1 MIEMNEMKKVLTIAG
16 SDSCGGA
23 GIQAD
28 LKAMSAMGVYGM
40 SVITA
45 VTVQNTMGVFGVQE
59 ISTDIVEGQIKAIFE
74 DIEVDSVKVGMLSSS
89 ELIRTIGAALKKYN
103 AKNIVIDPVMVSKS
117 EYKLLKD
124 EAIEELKKFVS
135 LGEIVTPNIPEG
147 EILADMEIKNED
159 DMVEASKR
167 IQKLGAKNV
176 LMKGGHRLDNCTDV
190 LLLEN
195 GKVVKFPG
203 VRIDTKNTHGTGC
216 TLSSTIASLIG
227 KGYSVEEAVRL
238 GKEYITEAIRNSFA
252 IGHGVGPV
260 GHFIDLYKKAGV
272 KYE

>member
-1 MIEMNEMKKVLTIAG
+1 
-16 SDSCGGA
+16 
-23 GIQAD
+23 
-28 LKAMSAMGVYGM
+28 
-40 SVITA
+40 
-45 VTVQNTMGVFGVQE
+45 
-59 ISTDIVEGQIKAIFE
+59 
-74 DIEVDSVKVGMLSSS
+74 
-89 ELIRTIGAALKKYN
+89 
-103 AKNIVIDPVMVSKS
+103 
-117 EYKLLKD
+117 
-124 EAIEELKKFVS
+124 
-135 LGEIVTPNIPEG
+135 
-147 EILADMEIKNED
+147 
-159 DMVEASKR
+159 
-167 IQKLGAKNV
+167 
-176 LMKGGHRLDNCTDV
+176 MKGGHRLDNCTDV

>member
-1 MIEMNEMKKVLTIAG
+1 MKKVLTIAG

-45 VTVQNTMGVFGVQE
+45 VTAQNTMGVFGVQE
-59 ISTDIVEGQIKAIFE
+59 ISKEIIEQQIKVIFE
-74 DIEVDSVKVGMLSSS
+74 DIEVDSVKIGMLSSS
-89 ELIRTIGAALKKYN
+89 EIIKTIGDALKKYN

-124 EAIEELKKFVS
+124 EAIEELKKFIS
-135 LGEIVTPNIPEG
+135 LGELVTPNIPEG
-147 EILADMEIKNED
+147 EILAGMEIKNED

-176 LMKGGHRLDNCTDV
+176 LMKGGHRSDNCTDV
-190 LLLEN
+190 LLLAD

-227 KGYSVEEAVRL
+227 KGYSVEEAVKL
-238 GKEYITEAIRNSFA
+238 GKEYITEAIRNSFP

-260 GHFIDLYKKAGV
+260 GHFVDLYKKAGV

>member
-1 MIEMNEMKKVLTIAG
+1 MKKVLTIAG

-45 VTVQNTMGVFGVQE
+45 VTAQNTMGVFAVEEMSKE
-59 ISTDIVEGQIKAIFE
+59 IIENQIRVIFE
-74 DIEVDSVKVGMLSSS
+74 DIEVDAVKIGMLSSS
-89 ELIRTIGAALKKYN
+89 EIIETIGRALKKYK
-103 AKNIVIDPVMVSKS
+103 AKNIIIDPVMVSKS

-124 EAIEELKKFVS
+124 EAIEALKKFIC
-135 LGEIVTPNIPEG
+135 LGKLITPNIPEG
-147 EILADMEIKNED
+147 EILSGMKIENED
-159 DMVEASKR
+159 DMIEASKR

-176 LMKGGHRLDNCTDV
+176 LMKGGHRSDNCTDILV
-190 LLLEN
+190 LEN
-195 GKVVKFPG
+195 GKIVKFDG
-203 VRIDTKNTHGTGC
+203 IRIDTKNTHGTGC

-227 KGYSVEEAVRL
+227 KGYSIEESVKI
-238 GKEYITEAIRNSFA
+238 GKEYITEAIKNSFP

-260 GHFIDLYKKAGV
+260 GHFVDLYKKAGV
-272 KYE
+272 SYE

>member
-1 MIEMNEMKKVLTIAG
+1 MKKVLTIAG

-40 SVITA
+40 SIITA
-45 VTVQNTMGVFGVQE
+45 ITAQNTMGVFGVQE
-59 ISTDIVEGQIKAIFE
+59 ISKEIIEKQIEVIFE
-74 DIEVDSVKVGMLSSS
+74 DIDVDAVKVGMLSSS
-89 ELIRTIGAALKKYN
+89 EIIETIGNLLKKYEV
-103 AKNIVIDPVMVSKS
+103 KNIVIDPVMVSKS

-124 EAIEELKKFVS
+124 EAIEALKKFIS
-135 LGEIVTPNIPEG
+135 LGTLVTPNIPEG

-159 DMVEASKR
+159 DMVEASKK

-190 LLLEN
+190 LLLED
-195 GKVVKFPG
+195 GRVLKFEG
-203 VRIDTKNTHGTGC
+203 SRIDTKNTHGTGC

-227 KGYSVEEAVRL
+227 KGNSIEESVRL
-238 GKEYITEAIRNSFA
+238 GKEYITEAIRNSFP

-260 GHFIDLYKKAGV
+260 GHFVDLYKKSGV
-272 KYE
+272 DYE

>member
-1 MIEMNEMKKVLTIAG
+1 MKKVLTIAG

-28 LKAMSAMGVYGM
+28 LKAMSVMGVYGM
-40 SVITA
+40 SVIAA
-45 VTVQNTMGVFGVQE
+45 VTVQNTMGVFGVQDISKE
-59 ISTDIVEGQIKAIFE
+59 IVQKQIEAIFD
-74 DIEVDSVKVGMLSSS
+74 DIEVDSVKVGMLSNS
-89 ELIRTIGAALKKYN
+89 EIIKTIGETLKKYN

-117 EYKLLKD
+117 GFKLLKD
-124 EAIEELKKFVS
+124 EAIEELKKFVA

-147 EILADMEIKNED
+147 EILAGMEIKNED
-159 DMVEASKR
+159 DMIEASKK

-176 LMKGGHRLDNCTDV
+176 LMKGGHRTDNCTDI
-190 LLLEN
+190 LLLAD
-195 GKVVKFPG
+195 GKVVRFSG
-203 VRIDTKNTHGTGC
+203 ERIDTKNTHGTGC

-227 KGYSVEEAVRL
+227 KGYSVEEAVRM
-238 GKEYITEAIRNSFA
+238 GKEYITQAIKDSFS

-260 GHFIDLYKKAGV
+260 GHFIDLYRKAGV

>member
-1 MIEMNEMKKVLTIAG
+1 MKKVLTIAG

-74 DIEVDSVKVGMLSSS
+74 DIEVVSVKVGMLSSS
-89 ELIRTIGAALKKYN
+89 ELIKTIGVALKKYN